1 MAGSRRQALL
11 GPMLVAGTAA
21 AGALAL
27 SVRDPHDAGSW
38 GRCPLLLL
46 TGVYCP
52 FCGGLRAVNDLTS
65 LDLGAAASSNLL
77 LVGLLPLAVLMWGRW
92 TRSAWRGSSLT
103 STPHSRRLAG
113 AALVVVLVAFTIARN
128 TPAGGWLAP

>member
-1 MAGSRRQALL
+1 MAGSRRQALA
-11 GPMLVAGTAA
+11 GPMVVAGTAA

-52 FCGGLRAVNDLTS
+52 FCGGLRAVDYLIS

-103 STPHSRRLAG
+103 SWPRTRRVVG
-113 AALVVVLVAFTIARN
+113 AALVVALVVFTIARN

>member
-1 MAGSRRQALL
+1 MVGSRRQALT
-11 GPMLVAGTAA
+11 GPMIVAGAAA

-27 SVRDPHDAGSW
+27 TLRDPHEARSW
-38 GRCPLLLL
+38 GGCPLLRL
-46 TGVYCP
+46 TRVYCP

-77 LVGLLPLAVLMWGRW
+77 LVAVLPLAVLMWGRW
-92 TRSAWRGSSLT
+92 TRCAWRRTPLGSP
-103 STPHSRRLAG
+103 PHVRRFVGVGLAV
-113 AALVVVLVAFTIARN
+113 LLVAFTIARN

>member
-11 GPMLVAGTAA
+11 GPTIVAGTVA
-21 AGALAL
+21 AGVLAL
-27 SVRDPHDAGSW
+27 SARDPHDAGSW
-38 GRCPLLLL
+38 GRCPLLML

-52 FCGGLRAVNDLTS
+52 FCGSLRAVNDLTA
-65 LDLGAAASSNLL
+65 LDLGSAASSNLL

-103 STPHSRRLAG
+103 SSPHSRRLAG
-113 AALVVVLVAFTIARN
+113 AALGVVLVAFTIARN